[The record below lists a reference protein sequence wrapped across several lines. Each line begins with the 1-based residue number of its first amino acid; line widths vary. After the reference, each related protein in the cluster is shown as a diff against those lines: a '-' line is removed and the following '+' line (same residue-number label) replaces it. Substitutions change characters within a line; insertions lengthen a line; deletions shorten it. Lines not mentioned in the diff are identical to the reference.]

1 MTYMSPNG
9 ANTLEAKGL
18 DVAMFRWSAS
28 SVNTTATLTS
38 DGSTWATAPSVS
50 GGVITLPAGHY
61 YALGTCGI
69 TRAATS
75 QNVQFGFFVDGVLAG
90 KTGQTDLYGGDAST
104 NANSD
109 LAEAV
114 ITVNAGQTK
123 TLQMRVTASQGTFPT
138 ITTDSAFV
146 LMRSAP

>member
-1 MTYMSPNG
+1 MSPNG
-9 ANTLEAKGL
+9 ANTLEDKGL
-18 DVAMFRWSAS
+18 EVAMFRWVAS
-28 SVNTTATLTS
+28 SVNTTATLAS
-38 DGSTWATAPSVS
+38 DGSTWASPPSVS

-75 QNVQFGFFVDGVLAG
+75 QNVQFGFFVDGVSAG
-90 KTGQTDLYGGDAST
+90 KTGQTDLFNGSASS

-114 ITVNAGQTK
+114 VTVNAGQTK
-123 TLQMRVTASQGTFPT
+123 TLEMRVTASQSTFPT
-138 ITTDSAFV
+138 VTTDSAFV
-146 LMRSAP
+146 IFRSAR